1 MSRGDLLDR
10 ARALATRRDT
20 EDDRRPA
27 FVEGILLGAMVGAA
41 IAGST
46 LWNRIRAG
54 RASEAHR
61 PAAAAAAPPDDEDRV
76 DPRGA

>member
-1 MSRGDLLDR
+1 MSRGDLLDP

-27 FVEGILLGAMVGAA
+27 FVEGIFLGAMVGAA

-54 RASEAHR
+54 RASDAHR
-61 PAAAAAAPPDDEDRV
+61 GADAAAAADDDDRV
-76 DPRGA
+76 DPSGA